1 MCAGERLRLAGFS
14 AGTGVGAREG
24 NGGAIRNSGRGSRSA
39 RRGRSDYDVLRSV
52 HACCL
57 PLSVKQDGL
66 RYLAFL
72 FLLWVGIANG
82 AFSSVGAVIGL
93 CGFTSGLR
101 FFAVIPTELRPGLVM
116 RKGAP

>member
-1 MCAGERLRLAGFS
+1 METRLSKRMFWEAGFAQFSADPAVFRADAKMPEFELQAGELRAGEMLRLAGFS

-57 PLSVKQDGL
+57 PLSAKQDGL
-66 RYLAFL
+66 R
-72 FLLWVGIANG
+72 
-82 AFSSVGAVIGL
+82 
-93 CGFTSGLR
+93 
-101 FFAVIPTELRPGLVM
+101 
-116 RKGAP
+116 